1 MAQNNPPDDKPLAQF
16 VAASR
21 KTLAYA
27 ALFSLCINLMMLAM
41 PLYSLQVLDRVISS
55 HSTETLLMLTIVVVA
70 MLVFYGLFMS
80 IRSFTLNSICEW
92 LDTKLAPE
100 LFADAITKSSLG
112 LNVNA
117 AQYQRDLG
125 TIKGFIANGLATML
139 DAPWSFIFL
148 LVIYMINPILGFLG
162 IIGLVFLI
170 GFGIAN
176 EFATRKP
183 IEQGMRYN
191 IKSQEI
197 ADIASRNASAIESMG
212 MMRNVVKF
220 WDEHHAKG
228 VSNSSRGSKRANVI
242 QSSSRVVRM
251 IIQVGVT
258 GVGGWLAL
266 QNELT
271 VGGMIASSILVGR
284 ALAPFENAIGIWKSW
299 IATRESYSRMNKNL
313 KAVTQLER
321 GTVDLPQPT
330 GKISIESLI
339 YTPQPSNPII
349 KGISFGLNAGE
360 GLGIIGPA
368 GAGKSTLTKLIMG
381 LMPPTHGSVRLD
393 AADTYTWNRANFGKY
408 VGYLPQEVELFAGT
422 IKDNIA
428 RMDMD
433 APMEAVIEAAQMA
446 GVHEMILRLPN
457 GYETNCDRNQ
467 GLSPGQRQRVGLAR
481 ALYGKPRLI
490 VLDEPNSNLDGEGE
504 RALIGA
510 LTNMKRERMTFIV
523 VAHRPSV
530 VSMVDKILVLRSGMI
545 EQFGAREEVFQ
556 KYMGGSNPETD
567 EKMAAAMAVKAS
579 PTSEK
584 VPAAKTTTKKSS
596 APKKSTGKGSSTS

>member
-1 MAQNNPPDDKPLAQF
+1 MAPQNTDEEKPLAKF

-21 KTLAYA
+21 KTLVYA
-27 ALFSLCINLMMLAM
+27 ALFSLAINLMMLAM

-55 HSTETLLMLTIVVVA
+55 HSTETLLVLTFVVVV
-70 MLVFYGLFMS
+70 MLIFYGLFMA

-100 LFADAITKSSLG
+100 LLGDAINKSSLG

-125 TIKGFIANGLATML
+125 TIKGFISNGLATML
-139 DAPWSFIFL
+139 DAPWTFIFL
-148 LVIYMINPILGFLG
+148 LVIYMINPVLGFIGILGLFFL
-162 IIGLVFLI
+162 LA
-170 GFGIAN
+170 FGIAN

-183 IEQGMRYN
+183 IEQGMKFN

-212 MMRNVVKF
+212 MLGNVVTF
-220 WDEHHAKG
+220 WNDHHAKG
-228 VSNSSRGSKRANVI
+228 ISNSMRGSKRANVI
-242 QSSSRVVRM
+242 QSSSRIVRM
-251 IIQVGVT
+251 VIQIAVT
-258 GVGGWLAL
+258 GFGGWLTL

-299 IATRESYSRMNKNL
+299 IATREAYDRMNANL

-321 GTVDLPQPT
+321 GTVNLPQPT
-330 GKISIESLI
+330 GQITIENLI
-339 YTPQPSNPII
+339 YTPQPANPII

-381 LMPPTHGSVRLD
+381 LLPPTHGSVRLD
-393 AADTYTWNRANFGKY
+393 AADTYTWNRADFGQY
-408 VGYLPQEVELFAGT
+408 VGYLPQEVELFSGT

-428 RMDMD
+428 RMDTQ
-433 APMEAVIEAAQMA
+433 APMEDVIAAAQMA

-457 GYETNCDRNQ
+457 GYETDCDKNQ

-481 ALYGKPRLI
+481 ALYRKPRLI

-504 RALIGA
+504 RALIAA
-510 LTNMKRERMTFIV
+510 LTHMKQENMTYIV

-530 VSMVDKILVLRSGMI
+530 VSMVDKILVLRGGTI
-545 EQFGAREEVFQ
+545 ELFGPREEVFQ
-556 KYMGGSNPETD
+556 KYSGAGNPNTEAKNEDVRET
-567 EKMAAAMAVKAS
+567 
-579 PTSEK
+579 
-584 VPAAKTTTKKSS
+584 AAKKAPANKN
-596 APKKSTGKGSSTS
+596 APKKPTTKGSKK